1 MKRFGFE
8 HFGDPKAFTTINAP
22 APQPKAG
29 QVQLEVLGFG
39 LNPYDASLRRGEQ
52 TSRPLKFPIVP
63 GSDVVG
69 RVSAIGEGVSDYALG
84 DVVINYRPIGGYS
97 EFVTASTSK
106 IIKKPTALSFMTAA
120 ALPLV
125 GIAAFSI
132 LTQLDLHAHDSLVI
146 IGAGGGIGSV
156 LVQLAKAQGVHVVAI
171 AGLAHHDQLKALGAN
186 VILDDVEAQ
195 ALQSHHYPTVVNVR
209 FNGATTPLAQRL
221 VTSGGKLLTSAYV
234 DVPDGDYQKL
244 ALTKLAP
251 TDVALAALVST
262 ARSWGLSMTIGESL
276 PFTLAGVRRGHE
288 LLEAGN
294 TGGKLVVMQPDAV
307 LNAAHVDRNS
317 L

>member
-1 MKRFGFE
+1 MKRFGFD
-8 HFGDPKAFTTINAP
+8 HFGSPRVFNLINAQ

-52 TSRPLKFPIVP
+52 TARPLKFPIVP

-69 RVSAIGEGVSDYALG
+69 RVSALGEGVDDFQLG

-106 IIKKPTALSFMTAA
+106 IIKKPTAISFMTAA

-132 LTQLDLHAHDSLVI
+132 LNQLDLHQHDRLVI
-146 IGAGGGIGSV
+146 IGAGGGVGSI

-171 AGLAHHDQLKALGAN
+171 ASLAHHDQLKALGAD

-195 ALQSHHYPTVVNVR
+195 ALQSHHYPNVVNVR

-234 DVPDGDYQKL
+234 DVPDGDYQNL
-244 ALTKLAP
+244 HLTKLAP
-251 TDVALAALVST
+251 TDVALAALMTT
-262 ARSWGLSMTIGESL
+262 ARSWGLTMTIGESL
-276 PFTLAGVRRGHE
+276 PFTVEGVRHGHE
-288 LLEAGN
+288 LMEAGN
-294 TGGKLVVMQPDAV
+294 TGGKLVVMQPDTV
-307 LNAAHVDRNS
+307 LNAAHLNRN
-317 L
+317 LL

>member
-8 HFGDPKAFTTINAP
+8 HFGGPHVLTTINAP

-52 TSRPLKFPIVP
+52 TSRQLQFPIVP
-63 GSDVVG
+63 GTDVVG
-69 RVSAIGEGVSDYALG
+69 RVSALGEGVTDLALG
-84 DVVINYRPIGGYS
+84 DVVINYRPLGGYS

-106 IIKKPTALSFMTAA
+106 LIKKPTAISFMTAA

-125 GIAAFSI
+125 GVAAFSI
-132 LTQLDLHAHDSLVI
+132 FNQLDLHPKDRLVI

-156 LVQLAKAQGVHVVAI
+156 LLQLAKAQGVHVIAI
-171 AGLAHHDQLKALGAN
+171 AALSHHDQLKALGAD

-195 ALQSHHYPTVVNVR
+195 ALRSHHYPTVVNVR

-221 VTSGGKLLTSAYV
+221 VASGGKLLTSAFV
-234 DVPDGDYQKL
+234 DVPDGDYQNL
-244 ALTKLAP
+244 HLTKLAA
-251 TDVALAALVST
+251 TDVALAALVAT
-262 ARSWGLSMTIGESL
+262 ARSWGLSITIGESL

-307 LNAAHVDRNS
+307 LNAAHVDRN
-317 L
+317 LL

>member
-8 HFGDPKAFTTINAP
+8 HFGEPQVFTTITQA

-52 TSRPLKFPIVP
+52 SGRPLKFPIVP
-63 GSDVVG
+63 GTDVVG
-69 RVSAIGEGVSDYALG
+69 RVAALGEGVSDYALG

-106 IIKKPTALSFMTAA
+106 IIKKPEAMSFTTAA

-132 LTQLDLHAHDSLVI
+132 LNQLDLHEHDALVI

-171 AGLAHHDQLKALGAN
+171 ANLSHHDQLKALGAD

-195 ALQSHHYPTVVNVR
+195 ALRSHHYPAVVNVR
-209 FNGATTPLAQRL
+209 YNGATTPLAQRL
-221 VTSGGKLLTSAYV
+221 VASGGKLLTSAYV
-234 DVPDGDYQKL
+234 DVPAGDYQNL
-244 ALTKLAP
+244 ALTKMAP
-251 TDVALAALVST
+251 TDVALVALTAT
-262 ARSWGLSMTIGESL
+262 ARNFGLTLTIAESL
-276 PFTLAGVRRGHE
+276 PFTLEGVRRGHT
-288 LLEAGN
+288 LLDAGHV
-294 TGGKLVVMQPDAV
+294 GGKLVVMQPDTV
-307 LNAAHVDRNS
+307 LNPAH
-317 L
+317 